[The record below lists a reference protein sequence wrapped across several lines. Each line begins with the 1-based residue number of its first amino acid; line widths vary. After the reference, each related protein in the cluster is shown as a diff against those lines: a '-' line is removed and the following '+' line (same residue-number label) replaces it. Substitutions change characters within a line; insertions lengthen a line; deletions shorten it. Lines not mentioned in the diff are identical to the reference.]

1 MKKGTVKKALGLSKF
16 SGELKGLDAAI
27 VKATSYKHALPKEKH
42 IRTIFHSLSPSKPR
56 SEVIYCIEG
65 LSKRFSH
72 THNWSVAMKSLLVL
86 HRAIRELDSSIF
98 EELLNYRDAK
108 GYIIDFTHFHGKSV
122 PSDFSIWIRHYAL
135 YIEERI
141 QCFNVIN
148 YDAATNS
155 SKYSEKLDNK
165 ILLEQ
170 LPALQNLLSRLL
182 DCRPGGLTTHNRLV
196 QYATSIVAGESVKL
210 YVAITVRVVEL
221 LDKFFEM
228 ENNDARSSLRIYKK
242 SGNQAERLSEFFET
256 CKRLE
261 FGRGRKFINIKMP
274 PASFIATMEEY
285 IKEAPSPLMLENNMD
300 HNSERLIK
308 NNNASST
315 GGSLTINDA
324 IIDKSSNASAENNT
338 VVPQPAELMGLYDL
352 LTGASE
358 FEEKSL
364 EMPYIPSE
372 NDENKT
378 NPDLGWEVALFTEL
392 ENHNGDITTETK
404 NNKEKG
410 CGMEFWKHDNVHDD
424 EMNANTQ
431 QSVTT
436 FSSQVRFNPFDLE
449 ASHDEQIN
457 RVLASPNSQ
466 NELSSVPNMSSPIPY
481 QIGDM
486 PYQHLVQQQNE
497 LSIAPRKTTNPF
509 DDTNMLPS
517 TVPTHPT
524 QTT

>member
-155 SKYSEKLDNK
+155 S
-165 ILLEQ
+165 
-170 LPALQNLLSRLL
+170 
-182 DCRPGGLTTHNRLV
+182 
-196 QYATSIVAGESVKL
+196 VAGESVKL

-285 IKEAPSPLMLENNMD
+285 IKEAPSPLMLENNMSD
-300 HNSERLIK
+300 
-308 NNNASST
+308 
-315 GGSLTINDA
+315 
-324 IIDKSSNASAENNT
+324 ID
-338 VVPQPAELMGLYDL
+338 
-352 LTGASE
+352 
-358 FEEKSL
+358 
-364 EMPYIPSE
+364 
-372 NDENKT
+372 
-378 NPDLGWEVALFTEL
+378 
-392 ENHNGDITTETK
+392 
-404 NNKEKG
+404 
-410 CGMEFWKHDNVHDD
+410 
-424 EMNANTQ
+424 
-431 QSVTT
+431 
-436 FSSQVRFNPFDLE
+436 
-449 ASHDEQIN
+449 
-457 RVLASPNSQ
+457 
-466 NELSSVPNMSSPIPY
+466 
-481 QIGDM
+481 
-486 PYQHLVQQQNE
+486 
-497 LSIAPRKTTNPF
+497 
-509 DDTNMLPS
+509 
-517 TVPTHPT
+517 
-524 QTT
+524 